1 MMEQQ
6 GPANA
11 QQPDRLGQL
20 DRRMSGVEGQLRDV
34 SKQISVLTWAMGLG
48 FTMVLVVVGWM
59 WSSVT
64 SDIGALR
71 GEMGGATARRRQLAT
86 ILSARTAA

>member
-1 MMEQQ
+1 
-6 GPANA
+6 
-11 QQPDRLGQL
+11 
-20 DRRMSGVEGQLRDV
+20 MSGVEGQLRGV